1 VTFEWDPAKARL
13 NRRKHGVTFQEA
25 ASVFGDALS
34 LTYSDP
40 DQSDSERRFMTM
52 GSSSAGRILIIA
64 HTEFNDSIRVISARE
79 ASKHEKRHYE
89 EET

>member
-13 NRRKHGVTFQEA
+13 NRRKHDVTFQEA
-25 ASVFGDALS
+25 ASVFDDALS

-40 DQSDSERRFMTM
+40 DHSSTESRFITM
-52 GSSSAGRILIIA
+52 GRSSAGKILIIA
-64 HTEFNDSIRVISARE
+64 HTDFNDSIRIISARE
-79 ASKHEKRHYE
+79 ASRREKRHYE